1 MKQFYA
7 GKLEVNEEITDFFMI
22 KSAAVRTGSNGKDYL
37 DLGLGDCSGEING
50 KKWDISPD
58 ELPAIK
64 ALAAARA
71 KDTQGGPHGRTCNVG
86 LR

>member
-7 GKLEVNEEITDFFMI
+7 GKLNVDEELTDFFMV

-37 DLGLGDCSGEING
+37 DLGLGDSSGEING

-58 ELPAIK
+58 EL
-64 ALAAARA
+64 R
-71 KDTQGGPHGRTCNVG
+71 GPGWNRGSPCPGRCRSRSSSRSG
-86 LR
+86 